1 MLDSHQCL
9 CVGTHLVA
17 GVVAAVA
24 VYEYD
29 YQYDGGLLLA
39 AGGRR
44 GAAANSNAAAADRR
58 HSQQSHISLNKC
70 FAIYLPKKHQTAS
83 A

>member
-17 GVVAAVA
+17 GVLAAVA

-44 GAAANSNAAAADRR
+44 GAAALW
-58 HSQQSHISLNKC
+58 I
-70 FAIYLPKKHQTAS
+70 
-83 A
+83 